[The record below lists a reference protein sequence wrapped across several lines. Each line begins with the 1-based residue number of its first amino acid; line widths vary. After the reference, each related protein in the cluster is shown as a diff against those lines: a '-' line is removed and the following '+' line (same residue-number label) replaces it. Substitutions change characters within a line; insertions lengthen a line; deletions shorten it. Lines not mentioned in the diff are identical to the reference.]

1 MFQCW
6 LLPKKLQS
14 GRFKFE
20 SCRWWSDIKQRPL
33 YDLISATFDF
43 KTTRGTER
51 FSVLDWYTDL
61 STEPFL
67 AHALGYNYRTPRVH
81 TGFYRQYRGLQASI
95 YEYIAR
101 YNPTTIFNV
110 GHSLGGALATIAS
123 LDLSMRLSSEV
134 NHNPVQVYNITVS
147 LWRGNLVTLH
157 HGDPIETSNT
167 TPWVPLRMN
176 SVWLAKSWGRYVLWD
191 L

>member
-1 MFQCW
+1 MCW
-6 LLPKKLQS
+6 YNRLILNAFKQNMVVMHLSLFIIPICIFYTGKKVSLS
-14 GRFKFE
+14 NCTISHIGRHSK
-20 SCRWWSDIKQRPL
+20 RPN
-33 YDLISATFDF
+33 F
-43 KTTRGTER
+43 RGTER

-110 GHSLGGALATIAS
+110 GHSLGGALATIGS
-123 LDLSMRLSSEV
+123 LDLSMRLSAEV
-134 NHNPVQVYNITVS
+134 NQNPVQVYNITVS
-147 LWRGNLVTLH
+147 N
-157 HGDPIETSNT
+157 
-167 TPWVPLRMN
+167 
-176 SVWLAKSWGRYVLWD
+176 
-191 L
+191 

>member
-1 MFQCW
+1 MPHDPF
-6 LLPKKLQS
+6 S
-14 GRFKFE
+14 
-20 SCRWWSDIKQRPL
+20 
-33 YDLISATFDF
+33 
-43 KTTRGTER
+43 RGTER

-147 LWRGNLVTLH
+147 QIYRG
-157 HGDPIETSNT
+157 IC
-167 TPWVPLRMN
+167 
-176 SVWLAKSWGRYVLWD
+176 
-191 L
+191 

>member
-1 MFQCW
+1 MLSNRIWWKCTYHYPSYQYVYFIQVRKFHYLTVSSRLQIENDRGFINW
-6 LLPKKLQS
+6 L
-14 GRFKFE
+14 
-20 SCRWWSDIKQRPL
+20 
-33 YDLISATFDF
+33 
-43 KTTRGTER
+43 RGTER

-110 GHSLGGALATIAS
+110 GHSLGGALATIGS

-147 LWRGNLVTLH
+147 ISQGLIILGTNR
-157 HGDPIETSNT
+157 PPFECSN
-167 TPWVPLRMN
+167 
-176 SVWLAKSWGRYVLWD
+176 S
-191 L
+191 